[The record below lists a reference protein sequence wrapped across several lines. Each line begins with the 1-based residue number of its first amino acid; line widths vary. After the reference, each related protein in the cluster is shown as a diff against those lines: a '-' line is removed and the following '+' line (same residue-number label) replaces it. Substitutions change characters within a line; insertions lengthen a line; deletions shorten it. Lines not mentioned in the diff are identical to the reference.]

1 MADKR
6 LKFYPP
12 NGGEPVTANPE
23 YKQQYLDMGWTETPK
38 ENPKPDGK
46 TTGKK
51 IPSRTILW
59 AKTTSRFTPLFG
71 RRC

>member
-23 YKQQYLDMGWTETPK
+23 YKQQYLDMGWTEEKPK
-38 ENPKPDGK
+38 EKPKPDGK
-46 TTGKK
+46 TTRKTQ
-51 IPSRTILW
+51 RTYQ
-59 AKTTSRFTPLFG
+59 
-71 RRC
+71 